1 MIFLFLKPPKMLK
14 LNKGLRYPKCCLKK
28 KYDDK
33 EIECKFCHKIVRPII
48 KRNIMAIGLGMT
60 PGPFFGRSGSSS
72 AEKPHR
78 FILICPKCKALIG
91 AKK

>member
-1 MIFLFLKPPKMLK
+1 MLF
-14 LNKGLRYPKCCLKK
+14 RK

-33 EIECKFCHKIVRPII
+33 EVECQFCHKKVKPII
-48 KRNIMAIGLGMT
+48 ERNKMAIGLGMAL
-60 PGPFFGRSGSSS
+60 GPFFGRAGSSS

>member
-1 MIFLFLKPPKMLK
+1 MLFH
-14 LNKGLRYPKCCLKK
+14 K
-28 KYDDK
+28 KYDDN
-33 EIECKFCHKIVRPII
+33 EVECSFCHYKEKPII
-48 KRNIMAIGLGMT
+48 ERNKMAIGLGMK
-60 PGPFFGRSGSSS
+60 PGPFFGRAGSSS